1 LDRAHVGIPRLPN
14 RRPASQFL
22 RVNHASF
29 GITDRRQAGSA
40 YFSGSFFFCFAK
52 KMQIAKSTL
61 ILGSIREFRAS
72 KNFPEILPGPFTY
85 IYSKNGPDE
94 YGI

>member
-1 LDRAHVGIPRLPN
+1 VSCTRFGWTGRTSASRACPTVGP
-14 RRPASQFL
+14 PA
-22 RVNHASF
+22 NSF
-29 GITDRRQAGSA
+29 VGGSA